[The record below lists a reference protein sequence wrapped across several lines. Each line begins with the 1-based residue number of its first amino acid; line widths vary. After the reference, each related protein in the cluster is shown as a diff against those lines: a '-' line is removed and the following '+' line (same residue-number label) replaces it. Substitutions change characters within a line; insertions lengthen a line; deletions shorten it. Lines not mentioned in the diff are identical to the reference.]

1 MNMLHLHAGSLRPE
15 VALPPGWQQQ
25 WVRHVQ
31 PTDVAHDVRDLVE
44 EALDEPIGSERLESL
59 TAGARTALL
68 IVPDRT
74 RPGPW
79 GPVIEHVAARLTGA
93 GLAAADILV
102 MVATGTHRP
111 MTGPEL
117 EAFFGKHV
125 VSTYA
130 VVNHDHTRLEELVDL
145 GTTPN
150 GTPIEVNRK
159 AIEADLVIGIGGV
172 KPHRVAGWSGGAKL
186 VQPGISSNA
195 TTAATHWLSAR
206 YPAPEIT
213 GIADNPVRR
222 EMEEV
227 AKRVGLDFSVNLVLD
242 RNYRAISVR
251 AGDYVDAHRAAIKVA
266 RAVYEVSVQ
275 RFADVIIAANPPQA
289 RNMWAIGSGPNEA
302 ELLVREGGAIVTL
315 LDVPEGVAAS
325 HPEVETWGYQRSY
338 PEIADLVERGE
349 IRNLNAAA
357 HLEHAGGKLSR
368 KGLTWFAWAP
378 ALEDSLLKRLGAVA
392 CHSPQEA
399 VDRALASRKA
409 RAGYVTIIDGDEPWE
424 FLVSP
429 ESLER
434 MHQEE
439 MSG

>member
-1 MNMLHLHAGSLRPE
+1 MLNLHAGSLRPE
-15 VALPPGWQQQ
+15 LTLPPGWQQQ

-31 PTDVAHDVRDLVE
+31 PPEVTQDITTLVS
-44 EALDEPIGSERLESL
+44 EALNTPIGSERLAKL
-59 TAGARTALL
+59 AAGARTALL

-79 GPVIEHVAARLTGA
+79 GPVIEVVAVQLMAA

-111 MTGPEL
+111 MTASEL
-117 EAFFGKHV
+117 EEFFGKNV
-125 VSTYA
+125 VDSYA
-130 VVNHDHTRLEELVDL
+130 VVNHDHTRTHELKDL
-145 GTTPN
+145 GTTSN
-150 GTPIEVNRK
+150 GTPIQVNRK
-159 AIEADLVIGIGGV
+159 AVDSDLVIGIGGV

-206 YPAPEIT
+206 FPAPEIT
-213 GIADNPVRR
+213 GNADNPVRR

-227 AKRVGLDFSVNLVLD
+227 ARRVGLDFTVNLVLD
-242 RNYRAISVR
+242 RTYKAIAVR
-251 AGDYVDAHRAAIKVA
+251 AGHYIDAHRSAVDVA
-266 RAVYEVSVQ
+266 RAVYEISVD
-275 RFADVIIAANPPQA
+275 RLADIIIAANPPQA

-325 HPEVETWGYQRSY
+325 HPEVEKWGYHRTYDQ
-338 PEIADLVERGE
+338 IADLVARGE

-357 HLEHAGGKLSR
+357 HLEHAGGKLWR

-378 ALEDSLLKRLGAVA
+378 SLEDSLLERLGAVP
-392 CHSPQEA
+392 CRTPQEA
-399 VDRALASRKA
+399 VDRAIGGRKSSP
-409 RAGYVTIIDGDEPWE
+409 GHVTIIDGDEPWE
-424 FLVSP
+424 FLVAP
-429 ESLER
+429 RSLKR
-434 MHQEE
+434 MQQGEK
-439 MSG
+439 